1 MFKAIIFDAEGVI
14 INSEEIWDM
23 EQKVFLEKRGINY
36 NRSKLK
42 PLLTG
47 LSIIDGVKL
56 MKKIYRIEEDT
67 LSLAN
72 ERIECIKNLFTNNI
86 DFIPGFMDYY
96 NNVRMNFKT
105 CVATS
110 MNRDLLNYVDKKLKL
125 NELFDNNIFSID
137 DIGGKSKP
145 DPAIFLYSAK
155 QLGVKSKECIVIEDA
170 PKGIEGAKSAGM
182 QCIAITT
189 TYPKEKLAKA
199 DKVVSGFAEIGKI
212 NLK

>member
-1 MFKAIIFDAEGVI
+1 MIKAIIFDADGVI
-14 INSEEIWDM
+14 IDSEGIWDQ
-23 EQKVFLEKRGINY
+23 EHKIFLGKRGINY

-47 LSIIDGVKL
+47 LSIIDWVKL
-56 MKKIYRIEEDT
+56 MKKLYKIEEDT
-67 LSLAN
+67 PSLVN
-72 ERIECIKNLFTNNI
+72 ERMECIKNLFTNDIN
-86 DFIPGFMDYY
+86 FIPGFMNFY

-110 MNRDLLNYVDKKLKL
+110 MNKDLLNYIDKKLKL
-125 NELFDNNIFSID
+125 YELFNNKIFSID

-155 QLGVKSKECIVIEDA
+155 QLGVKPNECIVIEDA

-199 DKVVSGFAEIGKI
+199 DKVVSSFAEIGKI
-212 NLK
+212 N